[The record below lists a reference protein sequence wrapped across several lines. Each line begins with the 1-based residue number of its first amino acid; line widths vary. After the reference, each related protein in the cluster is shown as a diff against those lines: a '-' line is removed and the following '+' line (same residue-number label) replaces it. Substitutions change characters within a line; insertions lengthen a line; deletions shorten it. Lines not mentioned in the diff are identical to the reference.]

1 MSNRVSSISIRTTL
15 KAEENRDILFAL
27 RNVLDVV
34 ETQVGY
40 IVILEEP
47 VKSEFADPILR
58 AIMSFD
64 FVEDV
69 RDVEIHDLKR
79 DHAMVDVEVHK
90 RMFDAIN
97 ETAPSFEGTKNDIG
111 HFSAYRR
118 EWLITHRKI
127 YNALYGK

>member
-15 KAEENRDILFAL
+15 KAAENRDILFAL

-58 AIMSFD
+58 AITSFD

-69 RDVEIHDLKR
+69 RDVEIQDFKR

-90 RMFDAIN
+90 RIIDAIN
-97 ETAPSFEGTKNDIG
+97 DTAPSLEGTMNDIG
-111 HFSAYRR
+111 QFSAYRR
-118 EWLITHRKI
+118 EWLIAHRKI
-127 YNALYGK
+127 YDALYPK

>member
-15 KAEENRDILFAL
+15 KAAENHDILFAL

-34 ETQVGY
+34 ETEFGY

-58 AIMSFD
+58 AITSFD

-69 RDVEIHDLKR
+69 RDVEIHDFQR
-79 DHAMVDVEVHK
+79 DHAVAEAEVSK
-90 RMFDAIN
+90 WMFDAI
-97 ETAPSFEGTKNDIG
+97 TAKTPTLKSMNNDIG
-111 HFSAYRR
+111 RFSAYRR
-118 EWLITHRKI
+118 AWNSAQRKI
-127 YNALYGK
+127 YDALYGK